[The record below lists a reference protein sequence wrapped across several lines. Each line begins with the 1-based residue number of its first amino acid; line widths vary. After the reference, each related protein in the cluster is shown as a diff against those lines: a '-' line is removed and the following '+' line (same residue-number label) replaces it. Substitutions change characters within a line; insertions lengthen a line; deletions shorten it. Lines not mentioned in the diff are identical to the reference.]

1 MQESMPNPA
10 QPTARLFAN
19 GSSPGRPIARRVPHI
34 CPNLADVGRAEGPS
48 RFSRTAFPPAVAHR
62 SRKYFRIKCVDDFHF
77 RSKYIPAARSRG
89 TPYAFENTIE
99 SRKLL
104 QNQMHGPRS
113 KKRGPMESNTCTPS
127 GVGGGRG
134 VGGPPNSTFVRVA
147 RRSGKV
153 PPNYLAPSTS
163 YLVPSIWWIRTLSCH
178 WLCRLATGYAQ
189 SSTIGYGQLPPD
201 RITLLTSCS
210 RSVKP

>member
-1 MQESMPNPA
+1 MQESMPNAA
-10 QPTARLFAN
+10 QQAVRLFAN
-19 GSSPGRPIARRVPHI
+19 GSSASRPIARFS
-34 CPNLADVGRAEGPS
+34 LAFRSFLA
-48 RFSRTAFPPAVAHR
+48 RFSRTAFPAAAHR
-62 SRKYFRIKCVDDFHF
+62 SSKYFRITYVDDFHF

>member
-1 MQESMPNPA
+1 MQPSTPNAA
-10 QPTARLFAN
+10 QRAVRLFAN
-19 GSSPGRPIARRVPHI
+19 GSSASRPIARRVPHI

-62 SRKYFRIKCVDDFHF
+62 SRKYFRIKCIDDFHF

-99 SRKLL
+99 GRKLS

-127 GVGGGRG
+127 GGGGGWG
-134 VGGPPNSTFVRVA
+134 VPLTVLLYESPA
-147 RRSGKV
+147 V
-153 PPNYLAPSTS
+153 PAKCHQTISHHPQATS
-163 YLVPSIWWIRTLSCH
+163 YHPSGGSVPC
-178 WLCRLATGYAQ
+178 LATGYAVL
-189 SSTIGYGQLPPD
+189 QLAMPNPPQLAMANC
-201 RITLLTSCS
+201 RPIASHS
-210 RSVKP
+210 